1 MNDWLTDDLAAL
13 APEVDVASARSGLDR
28 RRRRRQRRTRGVLAA
43 AASTIV
49 LVGIGAV
56 ALVADRSDSGPLT
69 ETPPP
74 TPTASTA
81 TTAPGTTVST
91 LDPTP
96 RATSPLAAPL
106 TLRPFGVSSDEPSVT
121 VQEKDI
127 VVQRGDGTLELTYQ
141 LQLGFNASD
150 RSGVIVT
157 AAETTDAQLSI
168 DVVCEADDC
177 SFQPRNDAIQTSL
190 ELTVRTSSDQ
200 LTAGIHTAPFA
211 IRFDD
216 GTSTDFDVQF
226 YAQPTPSADTTT
238 EVATS
243 SGEPTIAQRVFDVGR
258 FPYHVIA
265 AFDSIW
271 VLGQASG
278 DVARI
283 DATTGA
289 LLATIPLGPPESRI
303 SSNRLTAGDN
313 YVYAAG
319 IPIVRIDPT
328 DNTVTVID
336 NGSIAFGVIADQDTV
351 WAAGRGGIQRVDPD
365 EKSTSL
371 NVPQQTWFDLAWS
384 NDLVWALSQQRGTSS
399 LLAIDGYSGDI
410 QHDINLELD
419 DNEFPVRVVA
429 DDDNVVVGTDTSGG
443 GGRTGRLLV
452 FDPTNGILLD
462 QVSLNSRPEG
472 IVLTP
477 DHIWTS
483 GAIVDRATLDV
494 ELDNGG
500 FGFSIARGPDGSIW
514 GTGGVPGSGVNDG
527 VALRWTP
534 GDYKN

>member
-1 MNDWLTDDLAAL
+1 
-13 APEVDVASARSGLDR
+13 VYSA
-28 RRRRRQRRTRGVLAA
+28 
-43 AASTIV
+43 
-49 LVGIGAV
+49 
-56 ALVADRSDSGPLT
+56 
-69 ETPPP
+69 
-74 TPTASTA
+74 
-81 TTAPGTTVST
+81 GT
-91 LDPTP
+91 
-96 RATSPLAAPL
+96 
-106 TLRPFGVSSDEPSVT
+106 
-121 VQEKDI
+121 
-127 VVQRGDGTLELTYQ
+127 
-141 LQLGFNASD
+141 
-150 RSGVIVT
+150 
-157 AAETTDAQLSI
+157 
-168 DVVCEADDC
+168 
-177 SFQPRNDAIQTSL
+177 
-190 ELTVRTSSDQ
+190 
-200 LTAGIHTAPFA
+200 
-211 IRFDD
+211 
-216 GTSTDFDVQF
+216 
-226 YAQPTPSADTTT
+226 
-238 EVATS
+238 
-243 SGEPTIAQRVFDVGR
+243 
-258 FPYHVIA
+258 
-265 AFDSIW
+265 
-271 VLGQASG
+271 
-278 DVARI
+278 
-283 DATTGA
+283 
-289 LLATIPLGPPESRI
+289 
-303 SSNRLTAGDN
+303 
-313 YVYAAG
+313 
-319 IPIVRIDPT
+319 PIVRIDPT
-328 DNTVTVID
+328 DNTATVID

-365 EKSTSL
+365 EKITSL

-399 LLAIDGYSGDI
+399 LLAVDGYSGDI